1 MDFYPYLCIVM
12 RQDIKGYSKQTT
24 KDIDVLRNNVKE
36 IITEVN
42 SYLKIRLKLEVEWG
56 GLNKD
61 IKLVDLFA
69 SSSESQMTQDIT
81 KEFQS
86 IWTKAIR
93 KVLFKY
99 LRGSNFN
106 EGSHFDIVLDGN
118 EYEIKTTSEHWNKEW
133 AGNKNSL
140 HKVGKHILIKYKLGD
155 YGVDEVV
162 ILIIDLKCCGETR
175 WNPGTSSGTSF
186 SSLKIHTSDI
196 NCVDILVGNLILDK
210 QAKKWL
216 TPVTEKI

>member
-1 MDFYPYLCIVM
+1 M

-118 EYEIKTTSEHWNKEW
+118 EYEIKTTSAHWNKEW

>member
-1 MDFYPYLCIVM
+1 M
-12 RQDIKGYSKQTT
+12 KGYLNQTT
-24 KDIDVLRNNVKE
+24 KDIDVLRKNIKE

-42 SYLKIRLKLEVEWG
+42 TYLEMRLKLEYQWG
-56 GLNKD
+56 GLSED
-61 IKLVDLFA
+61 IKLLDLFA

-99 LRGSNFN
+99 LKGANFN
-106 EGSHFDIVLDGN
+106 EGSHFDIILDGD
-118 EYEIKTTSEHWNKEW
+118 EYEIKTTSAFWTKEW
-133 AGNKNSL
+133 SGNKNSL
-140 HKVGKHILIKYKLGD
+140 HKVSKHILIKYKLGD
-155 YGVDEVV
+155 YGVEEVV
-162 ILIIDLKCCGETR
+162 ILVVDLNCCSETK
-175 WNPGTSSGTSF
+175 WNPGKSAGTSF
-186 SSLKIHTSDI
+186 SSLKIHNSDI
-196 NCVDILVGNLILDK
+196 SCVDILFGQLILDK

>member
-1 MDFYPYLCIVM
+1 M
-12 RQDIKGYSKQTT
+12 KGYSKQTT
-24 KDIDVLRNNVKE
+24 KDLDVLRKNVKE

-42 SYLKIRLKLEVEWG
+42 LYLQKRLKLEVEWG
-56 GLNKD
+56 NLGED

-99 LRGSNFN
+99 LRGANLN
-106 EGSHFDIVLDGN
+106 EGSHFDIILDGD
-118 EYEIKTTSEHWNKEW
+118 EYEIKTTSAHWTNEW

-162 ILIIDLKCCGETR
+162 ILVIDLKCCAETR

-186 SSLKIHTSDI
+186 SSLKIHASDI
-196 NCVDILVGNLILDK
+196 DCVDILAGQLILKK

-216 TPVTEKI
+216 TPLTEKI

>member
-1 MDFYPYLCIVM
+1 M
-12 RQDIKGYSKQTT
+12 KGYSKQTT
-24 KDIDVLRNNVKE
+24 KDLDILRNNIKE
-36 IITEVN
+36 IISEVN
-42 SYLKIRLKLEVEWG
+42 LYLQKRLMLEVEWG
-56 GLNKD
+56 NLGTD

-99 LRGSNFN
+99 LKGSNFN
-106 EGSHFDIVLDGN
+106 EGAHFDIVLDGD
-118 EYEIKTTSEHWNKEW
+118 EYEIKTTSAHWTNEW

-162 ILIIDLKCCGETR
+162 ILVVDLTDCNETR
-175 WNPGTSSGTSF
+175 WNPGTSSGTSSGV
-186 SSLKIHTSDI
+186 SSGTSAGI
-196 NCVDILVGNLILDK
+196 SS
-210 QAKKWL
+210 AAY
-216 TPVTEKI
+216 